1 MPQKPR
7 TKAPKQATKKAAKV
21 APKSARQDARIDA
34 YIAKAQPFA
43 QPILKHIRDAVMS
56 ASPELEE
63 TLKWGHP
70 SFMYHGIVCGMAGFK
85 QHVTLGFW
93 KSKLVL
99 DEKDQSADSAWG
111 QFGCITQLSDL
122 PSKREIARYVKKAMK
137 LNEDGVTVKR
147 EVKPKKPIPVPAALK
162 AALAKSPKA
171 KAFFATLPPGH
182 QREYLQW
189 VTEAKT
195 DATRDKR
202 IATTIE
208 WLSEGKHRNW
218 KYMSK

>member
-1 MPQKPR
+1 MAQ
-7 TKAPKQATKKAAKV
+7 KAPKKAPKKGPTQAAKKA
-21 APKSARQDARIDA
+21 SRQDARIDA

-43 QPILKHIRDAVMS
+43 RPILKHIRDAVMS

-99 DEKDQSADSAWG
+99 DGKDQAADSAWG
-111 QFGCITQLSDL
+111 QFGCIRQLSEL
-122 PSKREIARYVKKAMK
+122 PSRREIARYVKKAMK

-147 EVKPKKPIPVPAALK
+147 EVNARKPIPMPAVLK
-162 AALAKSPKA
+162 AALAKAPKA
-171 KAFFATLPPGH
+171 RSTFDGLPPSH
-182 QREYLQW
+182 QRDYLEW

-195 DATRDKR
+195 DATRDRR
-202 IATTIE
+202 IATTIA
-208 WLSEGKHRNW
+208 WLKEGKRRNW
-218 KYMSK
+218 KYERK

>member
-1 MPQKPR
+1 MPRKDPR
-7 TKAPKQATKKAAKV
+7 V
-21 APKSARQDARIDA
+21 DA
-34 YIAKAQPFA
+34 YIENAQPFA
-43 QPILKHIRDAVMS
+43 RPILKHIRAAVLS
-56 ASPELEE
+56 ASSELEE

-70 SFMYHGIVCGMAGFK
+70 TFVYHGNVCTMAAFK
-85 QHVTLGFW
+85 QHITLGFW
-93 KSKLVL
+93 KAKLLL
-99 DEKDQSADSAWG
+99 DANGRPAGEAWG
-111 QFGCITQLSDL
+111 QFGRITEIPDL
-122 PSKREIARYVKKAMK
+122 PPKRELVGYVKKAMT

-147 EVKPKKPIPVPAALK
+147 EVKPKQPIPVPAALK
-162 AALAKSPKA
+162 AALAKAPRA
-171 KAFFATLPPGH
+171 KAFFAALPPGH

>member
-1 MPQKPR
+1 MPRK
-7 TKAPKQATKKAAKV
+7 
-21 APKSARQDARIDA
+21 DARIDA

-43 QPILKHIRDAVMS
+43 QPILKHLRATVMS

-63 TLKWGHP
+63 TIKWGLP
-70 SFMYHGIVCGMAGFK
+70 SFTYKGLICGMAGFK
-85 QHVTLGFW
+85 QHVTFGFW

-99 DEKDQSADSAWG
+99 NDRGLPADEAMG
-111 QFGCITQLSDL
+111 QFGRITKLSEL
-122 PSKREIARYVKKAMK
+122 PSKRELVGYVKKAMK

-147 EVKPKKPIPVPAALK
+147 VAKPKQPIPMPAALK
-162 AALAKSPKA
+162 TALAKAPKA
-171 KAFFATLPPGH
+171 RAFFATLPPGH
-182 QREYLQW
+182 QREYLEW

-218 KYMSK
+218 KYQRK